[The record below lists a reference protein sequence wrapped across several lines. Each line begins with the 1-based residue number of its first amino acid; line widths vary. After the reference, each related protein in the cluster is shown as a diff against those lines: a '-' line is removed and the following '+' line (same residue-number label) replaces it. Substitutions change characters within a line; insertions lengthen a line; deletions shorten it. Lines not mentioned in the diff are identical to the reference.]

1 MADTAP
7 RETVYANNLNE
18 KISKDELKKSLYAVF
33 SQFGP
38 IIDIVALKNF
48 KMRGQAFI
56 VFRDISSATQAVR
69 QMQGFPFY
77 DKPMRLDYAKGKSDA
92 SAKLDG
98 TYQAKDK
105 SERAAKRKADREE
118 RKGTKAKAPVQP
130 AAVRKPAEDDDEIP
144 SAPVE
149 PTAAAPKEP
158 AAKPP
163 AAPAAPAVALPNQIL
178 FIENL
183 PDQVNEMML
192 SMLFQQFPGFKEV
205 RLVPGKSGIA
215 FVEFESEAQSGVAKC
230 GTHAAGVAAPCPAD
244 AGPGWAP
251 DAREC
256 AQGADRR
263 REGRRRGDVG
273 AGRPE
278 GTRHPVCLCVGSHHL
293 RRSPGRHDVHLHHSW
308 TLGVPGTPRRRSL
321 SISPPRVE
329 AIRCASASQR
339 GAR

>member
-1 MADTAP
+1 VQRFGPLAPSRMADTAP

-215 FVEFESEAQSGVAKC
+215 FVEFESEAQSGVAKT
-230 GTHAAGVAAPCPAD
+230 GL
-244 AGPGWAP
+244 
-251 DAREC
+251 
-256 AQGADRR
+256 QNFKI
-263 REGRRRGDVG
+263 
-273 AGRPE
+273 
-278 GTRHPVCLCVGSHHL
+278 
-293 RRSPGRHDVHLHHSW
+293 
-308 TLGVPGTPRRRSL
+308 TPTNL
-321 SISPPRVE
+321 MKISYAKR
-329 AIRCASASQR
+329 
-339 GAR
+339 